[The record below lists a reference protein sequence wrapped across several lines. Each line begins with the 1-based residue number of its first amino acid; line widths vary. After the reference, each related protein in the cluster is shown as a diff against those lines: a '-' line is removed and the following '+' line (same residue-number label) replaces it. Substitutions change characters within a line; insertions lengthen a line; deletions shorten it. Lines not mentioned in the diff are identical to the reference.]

1 MNQSRKIT
9 DGALLTAVYVVLLLL
24 VIFIPFFIS
33 FGVFILSIPFIIYAA
48 KYNWKP
54 SLIMFSV
61 AILLSFVFATIVSLP
76 LTLLAGIGGIAIG
89 STMSMNLS
97 AYEVWARGTLG
108 FIVGFV
114 LVVLILQFVLNI
126 NIYAE
131 MDIIIEESINMMKT
145 IIDQFDFGAEV
156 ENQIVMFEEQM
167 YTFKDLLPSSIA
179 LVSILFAFLSQW
191 ISYKIINKME
201 NRNLSFP
208 PFKNFNLP
216 VAVLWIYFFALILS
230 FIDLNHDDG
239 LYLVILNIIALTIVL
254 IAIQGFSFVFFYADL
269 KNLHKAIPIMVVVLT
284 LLLPFLFLFI
294 IRIIGIID
302 LGFSLK
308 SRLANEDS

>member
-1 MNQSRKIT
+1 MVTKTFIKCRGVEMNQSRKIT

-156 ENQIVMFEEQM
+156 ENQIVMFEE
-167 YTFKDLLPSSIA
+167 
-179 LVSILFAFLSQW
+179 
-191 ISYKIINKME
+191 
-201 NRNLSFP
+201 
-208 PFKNFNLP
+208 
-216 VAVLWIYFFALILS
+216 
-230 FIDLNHDDG
+230 
-239 LYLVILNIIALTIVL
+239 
-254 IAIQGFSFVFFYADL
+254 
-269 KNLHKAIPIMVVVLT
+269 
-284 LLLPFLFLFI
+284 
-294 IRIIGIID
+294 
-302 LGFSLK
+302 
-308 SRLANEDS
+308 

>member
-145 IIDQFDFGAEV
+145 IIDQFDFSAEV